1 MTMVVKDVMVVWSLS
16 LWWSLEVVILLV
28 AEEMVVVVVEAQKK
42 TKYERCTYTVSHI
55 CHMCQ

>member
-1 MTMVVKDVMVVWSLS
+1 MVVKDVMVVWSLS

-28 AEEMVVVVVEAQKK
+28 AEEMVVEAQKK

>member
-1 MTMVVKDVMVVWSLS
+1 MVVKDVMVVWSLS
-16 LWWSLEVVILLV
+16 LWWSL
-28 AEEMVVVVVEAQKK
+28 EEMVVVVVEAQKK